1 MPYFAL
7 PKMWNEL
14 NEQKFTPNPV
24 TFKIAIKDYFLGLN
38 DVPNV

>member
-14 NEQKFTPNPV
+14 NEQKVTPNPV
-24 TFKIAIKDYFLGLN
+24 TFKIVIKDYFLGLN